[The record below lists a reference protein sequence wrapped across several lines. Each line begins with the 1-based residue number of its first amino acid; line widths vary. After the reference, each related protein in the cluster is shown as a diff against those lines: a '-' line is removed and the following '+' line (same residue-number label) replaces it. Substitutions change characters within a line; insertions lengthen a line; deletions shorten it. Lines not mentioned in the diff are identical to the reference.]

1 MDARPIVVVLYD
13 EAWPSLFL
21 EEQTRI
27 ERALGPLV
35 ERIEHVGSTAVP
47 GLTSK
52 PIIDIMVGVRS
63 LREADR
69 CIEPLGRL
77 SYEYRGE
84 VGVPGRLFF
93 RKGDPR
99 THHLHIAEVGGEFW
113 VGHLAFRAYLRTHP
127 QTAREYAR
135 LKHELA
141 DSFRADWTAYAEGKS
156 AFILEVLRRASEV
169 KGTNFRERPWYA
181 VP

>member
-1 MDARPIVVVLYD
+1 MDARSIVMVPYD

-21 EEQTRI
+21 EERRRI

-35 ERIEHVGSTAVP
+35 ERIEHVGSTAVS
-47 GLTSK
+47 GLASK

-69 CIEPLGRL
+69 CIEPLERL

-84 VGVPGRLFF
+84 AGASGRLFF

-99 THHLHIAEVGGEFW
+99 THHLHVAQVGGEFW
-113 VGHLAFRAYLRTHP
+113 VDHVAFRDYLRTHP
-127 QTAREYAR
+127 QTAEEYAR

-141 DSFRADWTAYAEGKS
+141 DRFRADWAAYTEGKS
-156 AFILEVLRRASEV
+156 DFILEVLRRASDA
-169 KGTNFRERPWYA
+169 KGT
-181 VP
+181 